1 MTAGDARPGVEAEIR
16 AIVDRE
22 TRAWND
28 RDADALV
35 EIFHPDM
42 VWPWPPGPHDHD
54 PTGWVMEWGRYDR
67 ERWRE
72 GWQRLFDTHDLVR
85 NERTI
90 RKIVV
95 SEEGDGAF
103 AVVDIDTVW
112 RHREMGDDL
121 PWTGR
126 TCKIYTQ
133 LDGGWRMIF
142 QTGAL
147 IYPPEGPPGANGPRG
162 RSA

>member
-1 MTAGDARPGVEAEIR
+1 VTAEDDGRVVETEIR

-22 TRAWND
+22 TRAWDD

-54 PTGWVMEWGRYDR
+54 PMMWVLEWGRYDR
-67 ERWRE
+67 ARWRD

-90 RKIVV
+90 RRIVV

-112 RHREMGDDL
+112 RPRERGEVF

-126 TCKIYTQ
+126 TCKIFTRME
-133 LDGGWRMIF
+133 DGWRMIF
-142 QTGAL
+142 QTGVLA
-147 IYPPEGPPGANGPRG
+147 YPPDGTG
-162 RSA
+162 SAG